1 MLLAPVFCCMEL
13 RKLREKVAAV
23 APLIVP
29 VVMFTVPP
37 DCSVPFALNTR
48 VVDGAAGA
56 VAAGSLLS
64 WVYTAHSLSLVF
76 TK

>member
-1 MLLAPVFCCMEL
+1 M
-13 RKLREKVAAV
+13 AAV

-37 DCSVPFALNTR
+37 DSRIPFSLNFS
-48 VVDGAAGA
+48 VVDAVVGA

-64 WVYTAHSLSLVF
+64 WVYTAHSLSLVSQNRRSCHGHYPGCH
-76 TK
+76 KR

>member
-1 MLLAPVFCCMEL
+1 MLAPVFCCMEL

-37 DCSVPFALNTR
+37 DSRIPFSLNFS
-48 VVDGAAGA
+48 VVDAVVGA